1 MAKSISIMADSDNCS
16 ITLTGQAA
24 QKVWNYILEEVY
36 IQMPLEMDIE
46 PKSLAKAVS
55 DSGVSASLGLK
66 EGYLG
71 KV

>member
-16 ITLTGQAA
+16 ITLTGEAA

-36 IQMPLEMDIE
+36 IERSLEIDVE
-46 PKSLAKAVS
+46 PSKIMEAYATN
-55 DSGVSASLGLK
+55 GLK

>member
-16 ITLTGQAA
+16 ITLTGKAA

-36 IQMPLEMDIE
+36 IQMPLEIDAE
-46 PKSLAKAVS
+46 PSKIMEAV
-55 DSGVSASLGLK
+55 ATNGLK